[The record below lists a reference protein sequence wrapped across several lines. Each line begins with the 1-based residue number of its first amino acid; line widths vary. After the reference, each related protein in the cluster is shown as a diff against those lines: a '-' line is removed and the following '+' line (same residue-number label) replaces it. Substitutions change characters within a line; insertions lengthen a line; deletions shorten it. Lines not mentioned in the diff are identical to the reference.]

1 MHAWSD
7 DYAWTDDEILTWISI
22 YYFLR
27 ARLAASSDVPLGVTE
42 HDKGGHF
49 AAYERPDAIVQD
61 LRSMFAKSGGAF
73 GVVAGKDGY

>member
-22 YYFLR
+22 YYFL
-27 ARLAASSDVPLGVTE
+27 PE